1 MCSRRAIKAAHIH
14 APNQAFEM
22 KVFSAAFF
30 AFAVSVAAM
39 PSQAST
45 GDDIEEPVKLGL
57 GAPCIRSKHLCLEH
71 LHCCYS
77 HANPDEEKEYG
88 KCLPLN
94 RACIA

>member
-1 MCSRRAIKAAHIH
+1 MWL
-14 APNQAFEM
+14 FEM

-30 AFAVSVAAM
+30 AFAAVSVAAM

-57 GAPCIRSKHLCLEH
+57 GAPCLEH